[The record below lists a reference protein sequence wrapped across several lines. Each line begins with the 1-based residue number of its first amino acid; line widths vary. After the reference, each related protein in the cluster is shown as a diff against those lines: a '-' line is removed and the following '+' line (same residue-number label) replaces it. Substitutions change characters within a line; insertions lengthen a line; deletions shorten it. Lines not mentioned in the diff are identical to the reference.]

1 MLAIPKPKKVKKE
14 SMQTPKLTEEDYIE
28 IGERISEAYE
38 FESPITITTFRN
50 RKHEKFTGIITG
62 MNAGTKMIDLD
73 TGEID
78 RIKIS
83 VNIIVDVQ

>member
-1 MLAIPKPKKVKKE
+1 M
-14 SMQTPKLTEEDYIE
+14 
-28 IGERISEAYE
+28 GERISEAYE

-50 RKHEKFTGIITG
+50 SKYQKFTGVVTG
-62 MNAGTKMIDLD
+62 INAGTKMIDLD

-78 RIKIS
+78 RVKIS